1 VKTAQQRLRALK
13 QDTMITSVPWL
24 IEEHPEFQ
32 NLVKMARDGE
42 RVIPALHED
51 LKKSVSMQAILALRE
66 IVGSDPYD
74 ESVAGDIYAIGN
86 AWLDWLEQGAGE
98 TAEKP
103 APPRAFEKDFD
114 ESKHPRDEHG
124 RWTDGGGGGDGDSEE
139 YGGRDIALSSGKYDA
154 DLPETQKLLTASEA
168 DVGDITDVTEYPVE
182 GVAGYLTPSGRTL
195 DVGPLSHATAAE
207 DAGTTLEAVLDEG
220 TARIYAGGGFLG
232 IEIVSPPTAPQLR
245 ELIKMSKVGEFDRFA
260 VETPGGPSK
269 VFEGVVTANVIR
281 NTIKEAFEARI
292 EETTT
297 GPKPEGPVGEP
308 EPFIASTNIFTTRF
322 AKVKDQV
329 GFGKSDKGGARVT
342 WTQKGS
348 VAKIAEHAREAVVQL
363 GGTNREYAAL
373 VGKAHSLPSK
383 VSLIEGS
390 KHSVPL
396 GNQAEILLTTTGQT
410 FDLYHNHPYPYP
422 LSMPDL
428 GYLNNNP
435 TLISIR
441 EDDVGGAYS
450 SATIPGR
457 EHLGNKVPA
466 WTNWNKTIATFE
478 NSVIAEH
485 MKGPLKE
492 VIKDLK
498 SKIVEGTM
506 TAEEGSHVMNF
517 IGQFAQVTA
526 LDKVGIIKL
535 EYKLSDW
542 QQKQLDTYPKQFKEA
557 SKIALARAR
566 LAKNK
571 MKMVD
576 VL

>member
-1 VKTAQQRLRALK
+1 MRTAQQRLRAVK

-32 NLVKMARDGE
+32 NLVKMAQEGE
-42 RVIPALHED
+42 RVIPVLHDD
-51 LKKSVSMQAILALRE
+51 LKKSTSIQTILALHE
-66 IVGSDPYD
+66 IVGTDPFD
-74 ESVAGDIYAIGN
+74 ESVAGDIYAVAN

-103 APPRAFEKDFD
+103 APPRAFDFD

-124 RWTDGGGGGDGDSEE
+124 RWTDGGGGGDGDSDESGSRE
-139 YGGRDIALSSGKYDA
+139 IAVSTGKADA
-154 DLPETQKLLTASEA
+154 DLPQTQMLLAASEI
-168 DVGDITDVTEYPVE
+168 DVGDITDVTDYAVE
-182 GVAGYLTPSGRTL
+182 GTAGFLTPAGRIL

-207 DAGTTLEAVLDEG
+207 DAGTSVEAVMQEG
-220 TARIYAGGGFLG
+220 TARIYVSGEFLG
-232 IEIVSPPTAPQLR
+232 IEIAKPPTSDQVGQ
-245 ELIKMSKVGEFDRFA
+245 LIKLAKTGDFERFV
-260 VETPGGPSK
+260 VETPGQGVSK
-269 VFEGVVTANVIR
+269 LFEGLVTAKEIR
-281 NTIKEAFEARI
+281 NTIDEAFRPKEI
-292 EETTT
+292 HETT
-297 GPKPEGPVGEP
+297 PKPEGPVGEP

-348 VAKIAEHAREAVVQL
+348 VEKIGEHAREAVIQL
-363 GGTNREYAAL
+363 GGTNREYAVL

-390 KHSVPL
+390 KHSVSL

-441 EDDVGGAYS
+441 EDHVDGGYT

-466 WTNWNKTIATFE
+466 WTNWNATIDTFE
-478 NSVIAEH
+478 RNVVAAH
-485 MKGPLKE
+485 MKGPIKE
-492 VIKDLK
+492 IASDLRQK
-498 SKIVEGTM
+498 VKLGET
-506 TAEEGSHVMNF
+506 TPEEGNHVMNF
-517 IGQFAQVTA
+517 IGQWAQVTA

-535 EYKLSDW
+535 ESKLSDW

-557 SKIALARAR
+557 AKLALARAR
-566 LAKNK
+566 LAKNR

-576 VL
+576 VV